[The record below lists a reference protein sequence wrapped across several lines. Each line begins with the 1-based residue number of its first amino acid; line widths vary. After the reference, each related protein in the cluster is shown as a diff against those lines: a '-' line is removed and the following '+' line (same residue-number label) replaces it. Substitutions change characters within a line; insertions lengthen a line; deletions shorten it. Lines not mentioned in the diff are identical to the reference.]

1 MTCQGHMSLIIFT
14 ELFQECEEKVT
25 GFEIQE
31 EYHAADLHKELV
43 NLKKVLGDEKRRSN
57 SDSNKLTELQAL
69 FANSM
74 KSYNE
79 AVEHAKQLG
88 TSSSHVFTNSITTNL
103 RFLSRKN
110 QIILAIS
117 GFHNPHDIRA
127 VTFRICLFLDFLKPL
142 KV

>member
-1 MTCQGHMSLIIFT
+1 MSLIIFT
-14 ELFQECEEKVT
+14 EIFQECEEKVT

-88 TSSSHVFTNSITTNL
+88 TSSSHVFTNPEFYICNC
-103 RFLSRKN
+103 FSRSFKLYWHF
-110 QIILAIS
+110 II
-117 GFHNPHDIRA
+117 
-127 VTFRICLFLDFLKPL
+127 
-142 KV
+142 

>member
-1 MTCQGHMSLIIFT
+1 MNY
-14 ELFQECEEKVT
+14 LFQECEEKVT

-88 TSSSHVFTNSITTNL
+88 IGSSHVFTNPDFYICNCFFKKTSP
-103 RFLSRKN
+103 K
-110 QIILAIS
+110 
-117 GFHNPHDIRA
+117 GFSASKCNKGNWI
-127 VTFRICLFLDFLKPL
+127 FSKP
-142 KV
+142 

>member
-1 MTCQGHMSLIIFT
+1 M
-14 ELFQECEEKVT
+14 
-25 GFEIQE
+25 
-31 EYHAADLHKELV
+31 HKELV

-88 TSSSHVFTNSITTNL
+88 TSPSHVFTNPEFYVYLFRSAHKTTNL
-103 RFLSRKN
+103 M
-110 QIILAIS
+110 
-117 GFHNPHDIRA
+117 NPE
-127 VTFRICLFLDFLKPL
+127 FKFP
-142 KV
+142 

>member
-1 MTCQGHMSLIIFT
+1 MSLIIFA

-88 TSSSHVFTNSITTNL
+88 TSSSHVLTNPESTKPD
-103 RFLSRKN
+103 FLTMKFV
-110 QIILAIS
+110 IS
-117 GFHNPHDIRA
+117 FDHFKINFH
-127 VTFRICLFLDFLKPL
+127 FRI
-142 KV
+142 KVD

>member
-1 MTCQGHMSLIIFT
+1 MPRTYVSYVYIFFT

-88 TSSSHVFTNSITTNL
+88 TYPLHVFTKPEFVCNC
-103 RFLSRKN
+103 FSRKK
-110 QIILAIS
+110 
-117 GFHNPHDIRA
+117 
-127 VTFRICLFLDFLKPL
+127 VFLIK
-142 KV
+142 KK